1 MKKSNFREILNMKE
15 VEKKADET
23 INDKSELDKKSLNSY
38 KSQPNLIKE
47 LSGIKKKKL
56 SRIKS
61 ENIIIPIISK
71 SIFIKYTIKEFT
83 RIPCS

>member
-15 VEKKADET
+15 GEKKADET

-71 SIFIKYTIKEFT
+71 TIFIK
-83 RIPCS
+83 

>member
-71 SIFIKYTIKEFT
+71 TIFIK
-83 RIPCS
+83 

>member
-23 INDKSELDKKSLNSY
+23 IIDKSELDKKSLNSY

-71 SIFIKYTIKEFT
+71 TIFIK
-83 RIPCS
+83 

>member
-23 INDKSELDKKSLNSY
+23 INDKSGLDKKSLNSY

-71 SIFIKYTIKEFT
+71 TIFIK
-83 RIPCS
+83 